1 LFEWNILRILSA
13 CDWLERP
20 SAKWLTTFMEMSL
33 FRVIFVDDAGLLSF
47 AFGDRDF
54 EAIRLL

>member
-1 LFEWNILRILSA
+1 
-13 CDWLERP
+13 
-20 SAKWLTTFMEMSL
+20 MEMSL
-33 FRVIFVDDAGLLSF
+33 FRAIFVDDAGLLSF